1 MKGEAIYAFVTLAEG
16 TEMTPEVNKG
26 LKVYAAS
33 WLKASYTSSLRPHS
47 LVA

>member
-1 MKGEAIYAFVTLAEG
+1 MQILTQKALRVKGEAIYAFVTLAEG

-33 WLKASYTSSLRPHS
+33 
-47 LVA
+47 